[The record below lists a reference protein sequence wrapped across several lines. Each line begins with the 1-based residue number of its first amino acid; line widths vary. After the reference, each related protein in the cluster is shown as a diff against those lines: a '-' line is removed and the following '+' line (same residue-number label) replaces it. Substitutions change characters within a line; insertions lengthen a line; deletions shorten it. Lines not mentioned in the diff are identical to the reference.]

1 MALSEQVVVDSVEV
15 NERGLVL
22 VKEVTK
28 IIKDGAVV
36 AKSARRYVLSPGHD
50 LSEQPQRVQDVANA
64 VWTEDFMTAWN
75 AQVTDDQG

>member
-28 IIKDGAVV
+28 IIKDGAVL
-36 AKSARRYVLSPGHD
+36 AKTARRYVLMPGDD
-50 LSEQPQRVQDVANA
+50 LTDQPPRVLDVANA
-64 VWTEDFMTAWN
+64 VWTEEFMTAWN
-75 AQVTDDQG
+75 AQVIDEQG

>member
-1 MALSEQVVVDSVEV
+1 LINKRKTQITMALSEQVVVDSVEV

-36 AKSARRYVLSPGHD
+36 AKSA
-50 LSEQPQRVQDVANA
+50 
-64 VWTEDFMTAWN
+64 
-75 AQVTDDQG
+75 

>member
-28 IIKDGAVV
+28 IIKDSAVV
-36 AKSARRYVLSPGHD
+36 AKSARRYVLCPGHD
-50 LSEQPQRVQDVANA
+50 LTDQPQRVQDVANA
-64 VWTEDFMTAWN
+64 VWTDDFMTAWN
-75 AQVTDDQG
+75 AQVADEQG

>member
-28 IIKDGAVV
+28 IIKNGAAI
-36 AKSARRYVLSPGHD
+36 AKTARRYVLSPGHD
-50 LSEQPQRVQDVANA
+50 LTDQPQRVQDVANA
-64 VWTEDFMTAWN
+64 IWTEDFMTAWN
-75 AQVTDDQG
+75 TQVTDDQG

>member
-15 NERGLVL
+15 NEKGLVL

-28 IIKDGAVV
+28 IIKDGATI

-50 LSEQPQRVQDVANA
+50 LTDQPQRVQDVANA
-64 VWTEDFMTAWN
+64 IWTTDFMTAWN
-75 AQVTDDQG
+75 AQVIDDQG